1 MEGSTSGR
9 STAFHDE
16 NKTFIMSAIFMA
28 FSVAPVFAGECIV
41 RYGRSDG
48 SCSCSNS
55 GASCAGYVAK
65 FVCDGRV
72 TGECKS
78 NEVYPGQQAQ
88 VQMG

>member
-1 MEGSTSGR
+1 
-9 STAFHDE
+9 
-16 NKTFIMSAIFMA
+16 MSAIFMA
-28 FSVAPVFAGECIV
+28 FSVPQYLRVSVLLDMGEAMEVVLVQIQV
-41 RYGRSDG
+41 RLVLGMSP
-48 SCSCSNS
+48 
-55 GASCAGYVAK
+55 